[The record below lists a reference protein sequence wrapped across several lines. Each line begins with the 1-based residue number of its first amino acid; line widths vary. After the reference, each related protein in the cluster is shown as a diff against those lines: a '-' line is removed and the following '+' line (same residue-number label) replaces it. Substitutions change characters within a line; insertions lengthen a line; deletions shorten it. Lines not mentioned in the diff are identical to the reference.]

1 MNTNKILEAIDQ
13 EILKLQQARALLAD
27 APTIQAAKPAAAKS
41 ATGKRRGRP
50 KGSVNKKAEFAAPV
64 AVKPAK
70 RTMSAEG
77 KARIAAAQKA
87 RWAAQKRA
95 VAKPVAKK
103 ITPKSAKK
111 AVPAAKPAAKK
122 IAAKVSKKA
131 AVPAKK
137 SVAAPPPTPAAES

>member
-1 MNTNKILEAIDQ
+1 MNTNEILEAIDQ

-27 APTIQAAKPAAAKS
+27 APAVQAAKSVAGKP

-50 KGSVNKKAEFAAPV
+50 KGSVNKKAEVAAPV
-64 AVKPAK
+64 VAK
-70 RTMSAEG
+70 KTRAPLSAEG

-87 RWAAQKRA
+87 RWAAKKKA
-95 VAKPVAKK
+95 VAKPAVKK
-103 ITPKSAKK
+103 IARKAAKK

-122 IAAKVSKKA
+122 IAAKVTKKA

-137 SVAAPPPTPAAES
+137 SVAAAPPTPVAEA

>member
-1 MNTNKILEAIDQ
+1 MNTNEILEAIDQ

-27 APTIQAAKPAAAKS
+27 APVIQAVKPVAAKP

-50 KGSVNKKAEFAAPV
+50 KGSVNKKAETVAPV
-64 AVKPAK
+64 VVKPAK

-87 RWAAQKRA
+87 RWAAQKKTSKP
-95 VAKPVAKK
+95 AKAAAKK
-103 ITPKSAKK
+103 IT
-111 AVPAAKPAAKK
+111 
-122 IAAKVSKKA
+122 AKVRKKV

-137 SVAAPPPTPAAES
+137 SVAELQA

>member
-1 MNTNKILEAIDQ
+1 MNTNEILEAIDQ

-27 APTIQAAKPAAAKS
+27 APAVQAGKPATGKP

-50 KGSVNKKAEFAAPV
+50 KGSVNKKAEVIAPV
-64 AVKPAK
+64 TVNKVG
-70 RTMSAEG
+70 RVMSAEG

-87 RWAAQKRA
+87 RWAKQKKTSKTA
-95 VAKPVAKK
+95 AKK
-103 ITPKSAKK
+103 IAPKPAKK

-122 IAAKVSKKA
+122 IASKISKKR

-137 SVAAPPPTPAAES
+137 SVAAAPPTPAAES